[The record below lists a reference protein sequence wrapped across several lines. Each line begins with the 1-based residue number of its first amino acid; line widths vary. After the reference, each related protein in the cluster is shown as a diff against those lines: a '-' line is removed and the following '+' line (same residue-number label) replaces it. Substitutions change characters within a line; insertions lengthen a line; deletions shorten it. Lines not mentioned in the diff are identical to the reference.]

1 MLHNK
6 IVGDA
11 DTATRLFET
20 LEHDQTG
27 VQTGYN
33 HNRTDHLKVF
43 LNPL

>member
-1 MLHNK
+1 MNPLTKEQFVATMLHNK

-27 VQTGYN
+27 V
-33 HNRTDHLKVF
+33 
-43 LNPL
+43 